1 MCSKILKLLLMARQ
15 ILTTNLTNML
25 PPPSDSGSVPSPQ
38 PAAPPD
44 SPNRALLDEIN
55 AAGTWVHVR
64 KTKAIRAR
72 RLDKDETVSTL
83 EGPIEA
89 KAGAMLCQGGAGEL
103 WPQSAESLEKRYI
116 ATDDVTADGWCLY
129 APRPDAEGALAA
141 PVLHAFTGVA
151 TWGPL
156 QGKAGDY
163 VLKRF
168 SDRKVPWPEDVWVVD
183 RALFCATYES
193 AAS

>member
-1 MCSKILKLLLMARQ
+1 MFLVAFVIPSVCSRM
-15 ILTTNLTNML
+15 
-25 PPPSDSGSVPSPQ
+25 PPTPPDSTSAQNSQ
-38 PAAPPD
+38 AAPPPD
-44 SPNRALLDEIN
+44 SPNGALLDEIH

-72 RLDKDETVSTL
+72 KLDKDETVSTL

-116 ATDDVTADGWCLY
+116 ATDDVTTDGWCLY

-141 PVLHAFTGVA
+141 PVLHAFTVVA

-156 QGKAGDY
+156 KGKAGDY